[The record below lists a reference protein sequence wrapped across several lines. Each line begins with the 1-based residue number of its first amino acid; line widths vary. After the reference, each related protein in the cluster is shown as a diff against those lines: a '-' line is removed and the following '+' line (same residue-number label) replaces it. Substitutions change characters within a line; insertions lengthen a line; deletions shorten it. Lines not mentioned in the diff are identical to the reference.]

1 MHEWLSL
8 ALDTVERLGARYGDA
23 RVVHIRTQTVRVRNG
38 VVTAL
43 EEHETL
49 GLGVRALVGDG
60 WGFAA
65 TPHLNAHAVQ
75 QAAARAVSIAQ
86 ASRRVAA
93 ARVDLGPPVTSRGVY
108 HTPVEEDPFAVPVTR
123 KVDLLLAA
131 DALMAAEPRVRVRQG
146 VLAAR
151 REHKWFAN
159 TEGARTEQVIVE
171 TGGGLS
177 ATAVHEGEIQRRSYP
192 ATLGRAQNTGGWEI
206 VREWDLLAHAPRIA
220 HEAAALTTAD
230 PCPAGRMTVILGGDQ
245 LALQIHESCGHPIEL
260 DRVFGSEAMYAGTS
274 FLTPDKLGV
283 FRYGSEVVNIVADAT
298 APRGLGTFGWDDEG
312 VPAQRTPIVE
322 RGVFVGYLTSRET
335 AARLGQTSNGSA
347 RASGW
352 DRIPLVRMTNV
363 SLLPGEWDLDDLLA
377 DTDHGVF
384 LETNRSW
391 SIDDKRYNFQF
402 GTEIGWEIRRGR
414 KVRLLRNCLYT
425 GITPEFWR
433 SCDAVANEKHW
444 TMWGTTRCGKG
455 QPSQIM
461 RTGHGAAPARFRNVQ
476 VGAVGRA

>member
-1 MHEWLSL
+1 MMDWLLL

-43 EEHETL
+43 EESETL
-49 GLGVRALVGDG
+49 GLGVRALVGNG
-60 WGFAA
+60 WGFSA
-65 TPHLNAHAVQ
+65 TPVLEAAAVQ
-75 QAAARAVSIAQ
+75 RAAAQAVSIAL
-86 ASRRVAA
+86 ASNSAA
-93 ARVDLGPPVTSRGVY
+93 AQRVDLGPSVTSRGVY

-131 DALMAAEPRVRVRQG
+131 DAAMAAEPRVRVRQG
-146 VLAAR
+146 VLTAR

-159 TEGARTEQVIVE
+159 TEGARTEQVLVE

-177 ATAVHEGEIQRRSYP
+177 ATAVHEGEVQRRSYP

-206 VREWDLLAHAPRIA
+206 VREWDLLAHAPLIA

-260 DRVFGSEAMYAGTS
+260 DRVLGSEAMYAGTS
-274 FLTPDKLGV
+274 FLTPDKLGT

-298 APRGLGTFGWDDEG
+298 QPRGLGTFGWDDAG
-312 VPAQRTPIVE
+312 VPAQRTPIVQN
-322 RGVFVGYLTSRET
+322 GVFVGYLTSRET
-335 AARLGQTSNGSA
+335 AARLGQTSNGSM

-363 SLLPGEWDLDDLLA
+363 SLEPGPWPLEDLLA
-377 DTDHGVF
+377 DTDHGVY

-433 SCDAVANEKHW
+433 SCDAVADAQAW

-476 VGAVGRA
+476 VGALR